1 LIVGMDFGTTN
12 SGMAVYDGQHVQM
25 LPLDSAGANPEIAR
39 TALYVTNDQTVTIGR
54 EAVDRYFEENVG
66 RPVKMKK
73 VWVGEVEVYG
83 ADMYYV
89 ADVYAWIDA
98 LSPGRLFLSIKSGL
112 RDPEYQ
118 GTVVGQIYYSLENLI
133 ASYLSLTRMRA
144 ERYLG
149 REVREVV
156 LGRPVRF
163 ATDPEADELAQGRLL
178 EAAFRAG
185 YEKVYLKYE
194 PIAAAYAYAKT
205 VNEPQ
210 NILVFDFGGGTLD
223 ITVMRLGNRGEHEVL
238 ATGGIPI
245 AGDIFDQK
253 LVRAKLPR
261 HFGEGSRY
269 GLADRQLPLPKW
281 IFDVFSNWQ
290 KVFELQTLESREF
303 LREIASTSSDKRGV
317 EALVSMVSNNYT
329 LHMFDVVEAAKR
341 NLSEK
346 MASLIRLDGPAFHV
360 TELITRTAFEQIIR
374 NEIHTIDQHLD
385 ETVEAS
391 GLSAGDIDAVIRTG
405 GSSNIPAFRYMLM
418 DKYGREKV
426 QATDIFNSV
435 ASGLGIIAKSI
446 SDGDITARA
455 YTEEDQPHHSE
466 DNQRQKVA
474 AVNLSLLQKRMASRE
489 SVSQGETRDSQGELI
504 VLEEGGQIGVIP
516 LSGDVFDVP
525 SLPSLPFELSKS
537 NQTLIQVIPAKDS
550 DQQMLLVTSMYR
562 FLLTT
567 SGNLLDLQDLEME
580 IGEFYQL
587 KKDEFV
593 SSIGLWSVIKRQ
605 KELLIVTS
613 KGYARTYRLDRL
625 LETIEGP
632 TPLKFDQ
639 PLLGL
644 PLTVNGIDRDDDLVV
659 VSDSG
664 RAVRYPLDALPSQGI
679 RAFNRPD
686 DERLVGAII
695 GDRAEEFVVVTQEGF
710 GRRLAFDSV
719 PEPAKLNS
727 RGKVIISRKPVA
739 GIAGIKP
746 DLSAYAVTERE
757 VIPFDPLQ
765 LALDGPTSTISY
777 PISELL
783 SGRPIIGLMA
793 T

>member
-1 LIVGMDFGTTN
+1 MIVGMDFGTTN

-25 LPLDSAGANPEIAR
+25 LPLDSAGANPEVAR

-89 ADVYAWIDA
+89 TDVYAWIDA

-118 GTVVGQIYYSLENLI
+118 GTVVGQIYYSLEDLI
-133 ASYLSLTRMRA
+133 ACYLSLTRMRA

-163 ATDPEADELAQGRLL
+163 ATNPEADELAQGRLL

-185 YEKVYLKYE
+185 YEKVYLQYE
-194 PIAAAYAYAKT
+194 PIAAAYAYAMT
-205 VNEPQ
+205 INEPQ

-223 ITVMRLGNRGEHEVL
+223 ITVMRLGSRGEREVL

-317 EALVSMVSNNYT
+317 KALISMVTNNYT
-329 LHMFDVVEAAKR
+329 LHMFDVVEAAKQR
-341 NLSEK
+341 LSEE
-346 MASLIRLDGPAFHV
+346 MASLIRLDGPGFHV
-360 TELITRTAFEQIIR
+360 TELITRTAFEQIIM
-374 NEIHTIDQHLD
+374 NEIQTIGQHLD
-385 ETVEAS
+385 ETVQAS
-391 GLSAGDIDAVIRTG
+391 GLSADDFDAVIRTG

-435 ASGLGIIAKSI
+435 ASGLGIIAKGI
-446 SDGDITARA
+446 SNGDISARA
-455 YTEEDQPHHSE
+455 FTPADQPHHS
-466 DNQRQKVA
+466 DATQQQKVA

-489 SVSQGETRDSQGELI
+489 GSSHGDTRDTQGELI
-504 VLEEGGQIGVIP
+504 VLDGDGRLGAIP
-516 LSGDVFDVP
+516 LAGDVLDGP
-525 SLPSLPFELSKS
+525 SLPPLPFELSKS
-537 NQTLIQVIPAKDS
+537 NQIPVQIIPTKDS
-550 DQQMLLVTSMYR
+550 NQQMLLITSMYR
-562 FLLTT
+562 LLLTT
-567 SGNLLDLQDLEME
+567 SGNLLDLQELGME

-593 SSIGLWSVIKRQ
+593 SSIGLWSVIKGQR
-605 KELLIVTS
+605 ELLIVTS

-625 LETIEGP
+625 IETIEGP
-632 TPLKFDQ
+632 TPLKFDR
-639 PLLGL
+639 PLVGL
-644 PLTVNGIDRDDDLVV
+644 PLSVYGVDRDSDLIL

-679 RAFNRPD
+679 QAFSRRD

-695 GDRAEEFVVVTQEGF
+695 GGRDGEFLVVTQEGF
-710 GRRLAFDSV
+710 GRRLAFDSI
-719 PEPAKLNS
+719 PEPAKPNS

-746 DLSAYAVTERE
+746 NQSTYAITERE

-765 LALDGPTSTISY
+765 LALDDPTSTISY
-777 PISELL
+777 PITELR
-783 SGRPIIGLMA
+783 SGRSIYGLMVA
-793 T
+793 